1 MKGIHVTRYGG
12 AEVLQ
17 YLDLPD
23 PVPEAHQ
30 VLIRVKGASVNF
42 ADIKARS
49 GKYHLGRQ
57 PPFIP
62 GIDVAGIVIGV
73 GNEVKKINIGDRVI
87 AFPAAGSYAE
97 KTIANE
103 NLTFI
108 IPESISFKYAAACPV
123 VAGTVTHMLSQI
135 AHITESDNLLVHAA
149 GGGVGS
155 TAVKIAKAFGVQT
168 VIGSIG
174 SPWKETLVK
183 EAGADAVI
191 NYVTS
196 DYAQEIGRLT
206 DGKGVDV
213 ILNPIGGTTIEQD
226 LHCLAPF
233 GRLILFGKLSNED
246 THIPVEE
253 LFTANKSVIGF
264 SFGHCRKFKPE
275 LARNTMN
282 KVIELLKSSR
292 IEVTVAKC
300 FPMQQASAAHDFIES
315 RKAIGKVVLF
325 TDEDI
330 E

>member
-1 MKGIHVTRYGG
+1 MKGIHVTKYGG
-12 AEVLQ
+12 ADVLQ

-23 PVPEAHQ
+23 PVPGAQQ
-30 VLIRVKGASVNF
+30 VLIKVKGASVNF

-49 GKYHLGRQ
+49 GKYHLGKQ

-73 GNEVKKINIGDRVI
+73 GKEVKKIKTGDRVI

-97 KTIANE
+97 KTVANE
-103 NLTFI
+103 NLTFV
-108 IPESISFKYAAACPV
+108 IPESVSFKSAAACPI

-135 AHITESDNLLVHAA
+135 ARITENKNLLVHAA

-155 TAVKIAKAFGVQT
+155 TAVQIAKAFGVQKI
-168 VIGSIG
+168 IGSIG
-174 SPWKETLVK
+174 SPWKEKLVK

-191 NYVTS
+191 NYATP
-196 DYAQEIGRLT
+196 DYAKEIGRLT

-213 ILNPIGGTTIEQD
+213 ILNPIGGSTIEED

-233 GRLILFGKLSNED
+233 GRLILFGRLSDED
-246 THIPVEE
+246 THIPIEE

-275 LARNTMN
+275 LARKTMN

-300 FPMQQASAAHDFIES
+300 FPLQQASEAHDFIES

-325 TDEDI
+325 PDEDI
-330 E
+330 